1 MKLISGNSNKALA
14 QDIAKILNISCVDA
28 NITKFADGEISVE
41 IYESIRGEDVFIV
54 QSTSYPVNDNLMEL
68 LVIIDALKRASAK
81 SITAVIPYFGYARQ
95 DRKSAPRTPITA
107 KLVANL
113 LTTAGVNKIITLDLH
128 ATQIQ
133 GFFDI
138 PVDNL
143 FGNILF
149 VEDIKANF
157 KDLSNVIVVSPDIGG
172 VLRARSVAK
181 WLESDLA
188 IIDKR
193 RPKAGVSEVV
203 NIIGDVAG
211 KHCLLIDDIADS
223 AGTLCNSA
231 NALAKQGALDVYA
244 YVTHG
249 VFSPKAMENIN
260 NSAIKEFVLTN
271 SIDGK
276 DKVKDSNKIRYIGVA
291 KLLAEAINRSAHNSS
306 LSDLFL
312 R

>member
-1 MKLISGNSNKALA
+1 MKLISGNSNKILA
-14 QDIAKILNISCVDA
+14 EDIAKMLNTKCVDA

-231 NALAKQGALDVYA
+231 NALAKHGALDVYA

-276 DKVKDSNKIRYIGVA
+276 DKTKDSNKIRYIGVA